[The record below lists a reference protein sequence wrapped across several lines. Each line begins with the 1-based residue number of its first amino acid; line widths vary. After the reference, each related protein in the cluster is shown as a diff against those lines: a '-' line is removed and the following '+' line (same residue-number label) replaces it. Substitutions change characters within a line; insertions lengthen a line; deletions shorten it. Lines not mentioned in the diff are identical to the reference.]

1 MDDLLRTP
9 AHAPATPTSV
19 REPEISGLSQYLKG
33 ERCSICRRISTWDE
47 KYRFWFL
54 RENYSFPET
63 LEHLTR
69 SLGFC
74 FFHGAQAALDPSGQS
89 SLTFVHNVLVHR
101 VGAMLKRDRSR
112 RMTGK
117 SSLSLLASPNRCPA
131 CNDREDATGQVLSSL
146 VSEISKK
153 QADCRT
159 LLESLCFP
167 HVQTFVSRLSRE
179 ALLRIVPIYEPTLS
193 TALDMVSEERENA
206 AESQPDQG
214 NSGNDPV
221 LLALNLAAGDDGT
234 SNLFPP
240 FLGQYPQSAIRN
252 PVADF
257 LEDLSDDDECSVCKE
272 IRRAWSEWMAWLA
285 DNHQVGDDVRD
296 LLPVCS
302 THLRAAFHLGNRRF
316 AATSIRNALQL
327 ACNRVHQGLKLL
339 VSPPMPDREKTLFRP
354 GWLFQ
359 REERSLREVRHS
371 ISRPLPCPVCRRL
384 SVARNRALLLLFALL
399 ESPQNQAR
407 FAKGKGLC
415 LKHFSRALTL
425 KPPVW
430 IQAILTENQ
439 TARLALLQW
448 ELEESTRKEA
458 WTFRPETAG
467 TERTAWARAV
477 RHFSGSFPECK
488 E

>member
-1 MDDLLRTP
+1 MDDLPRTP
-9 AHAPATPTSV
+9 AHSPETPTSV
-19 REPEISGLSQYLKG
+19 REPEISGFSQNLKG
-33 ERCSICRRISTWDE
+33 ERCSICRRISMWDE

-54 RENYSFPET
+54 HENYSFPET

-89 SLTFVHNVLVHR
+89 SLTFVHNVLAHR
-101 VGAMLKRDRSR
+101 VGAMLSRDRSR
-112 RMTGK
+112 RVTGK
-117 SSLSLLASPNRCPA
+117 SSLSSLASPDRCPA
-131 CNDREDATGQVLSSL
+131 CNDRDDATGRVLSPL
-146 VSEISKK
+146 VSEIS
-153 QADCRT
+153 QEQVDYRT

-167 HVQTFVSRLSRE
+167 HVQTLVSRLSRE
-179 ALLRIVPIYEPTLS
+179 VLLRIFPFYETILS
-193 TALDMVSEERENA
+193 TALDAVIEEQENQA
-206 AESQPDQG
+206 IARPEQG
-214 NSGNDPV
+214 SSGDDPL
-221 LLALNLAAGDDGT
+221 LLALDLAAGDDGT
-234 SNLFPP
+234 ANLFPP
-240 FLGQYPQSAIRN
+240 LLRQYPQSAIRN

-285 DNHQVGDDVRD
+285 DNHHVGDEVRD

-316 AATSIRNALQL
+316 AATSLRNALHL
-327 ACNRVHQGLKLL
+327 ACNRVHQGLNLL
-339 VSPPMPDREKTLFRP
+339 VSPPMPDRKKTLFRP

-359 REERSLREVRHS
+359 REARPLREIRHS
-371 ISRPLPCPVCRRL
+371 ISRPVPCPVCHRL
-384 SVARNRALLLLFALL
+384 SVAGDRALLLLFALL

-407 FAKGKGLC
+407 FAKGNGLC

-430 IQAILTENQ
+430 IQAILTESQ
-439 TARLALLQW
+439 IARLALLQW

-458 WTFRPETAG
+458 WLFRPETAG

-477 RHFSGSFPECK
+477 RHFSGSFPDCK